1 MKYFFLDPEDVQRLH
16 QAKSNYQHACN
27 EDERE
32 QYRNEFERLKE
43 KILQESKGV

>member
-1 MKYFFLDPEDVQRLH
+1 MKYFFLDPEDLQKLH
-16 QAKSNYQHACN
+16 QAKSNYQHAFN

-43 KILQESKGV
+43 KILKESRSV

>member
-16 QAKSNYQHACN
+16 QAKSNYRHACN

-43 KILQESKGV
+43 KIFENLKGV